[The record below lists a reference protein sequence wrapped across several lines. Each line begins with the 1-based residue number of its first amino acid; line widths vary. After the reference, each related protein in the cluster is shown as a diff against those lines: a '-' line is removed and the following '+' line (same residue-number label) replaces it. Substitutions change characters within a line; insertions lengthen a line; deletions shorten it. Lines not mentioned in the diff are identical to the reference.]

1 MDNTHGGVDHAP
13 SLVPSRLLEPLGGMG
28 GAVTEAEAPAFL
40 GAAAETGA
48 LGASVYD
55 FRSTPAGTQSEIGTA
70 SAGGFGDREL
80 SE

>member
-1 MDNTHGGVDHAP
+1 M
-13 SLVPSRLLEPLGGMG
+13 S
-28 GAVTEAEAPAFL
+28 GAVTEAEARAFL

-55 FRSTPAGTQSEIGTA
+55 FRTTPAGTQSEVGTA
-70 SAGGFGDREL
+70 SAGGFPDREL

>member
-1 MDNTHGGVDHAP
+1 MEKTGSGVIW
-13 SLVPSRLLEPLGGMG
+13 R
-28 GAVTEAEAPAFL
+28 
-40 GAAAETGA
+40 GA

-55 FRSTPAGTQSEIGTA
+55 FRSTTAGTLIEVGTA

>member
-1 MDNTHGGVDHAP
+1 
-13 SLVPSRLLEPLGGMG
+13 MG
-28 GAVTEAEAPAFL
+28 GAVTEAEARAFL